1 MGPTPEA
8 GACQTLKLNPTCQP
22 ILLLFHGCWQKTG
35 QLWNRDKELM
45 VVAQQAAWTS
55 RWPGFRWA
63 PKTPDS
69 SSKGPLRMPQ
79 RQKAWCAIKR
89 HGARGMRASHH
100 KPGLSPTGI
109 STSSLEGA
117 ANSTL
122 RNGLSKHHTGLHLLL
137 KPRKCREFKTQDP
150 LPLAKAPSPT
160 LSPLPHPHLC
170 AGPHQLHD
178 SQADYSRWTRLHQKG
193 AHTLIFGDSHRCG
206 IQEGF
211 WAIAAP

>member
-1 MGPTPEA
+1 
-8 GACQTLKLNPTCQP
+8 
-22 ILLLFHGCWQKTG
+22 
-35 QLWNRDKELM
+35 
-45 VVAQQAAWTS
+45 
-55 RWPGFRWA
+55 
-63 PKTPDS
+63 
-69 SSKGPLRMPQ
+69 
-79 RQKAWCAIKR
+79 
-89 HGARGMRASHH
+89 MRASHH

-211 WAIAAP
+211 WAIVAPDLPFCVSLEVGGECMQCPLAPQCSGGSSQFDP